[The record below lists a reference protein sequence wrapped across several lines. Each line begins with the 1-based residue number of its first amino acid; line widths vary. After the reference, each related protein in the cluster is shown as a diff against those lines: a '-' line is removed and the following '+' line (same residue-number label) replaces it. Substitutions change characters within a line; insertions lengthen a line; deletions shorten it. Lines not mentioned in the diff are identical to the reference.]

1 MEEVLKR
8 LLTAEMSAEARVEQ
22 ADETRKQAIQQA
34 LDEVRRMEADFEHQV
49 EARRSPFLTSAEEG
63 AQRRISEMQEA
74 AVAHQRLLREQA
86 VSHEMAAVD
95 KVLALMLGENLL

>member
-34 LDEVRRMEADFEHQV
+34 LDEVRRTEADFERQA
-49 EARRSPFLTSAEEG
+49 EARRTPFLTSAEEG

-74 AVAHQRLLREQA
+74 AVVYQRLLREQA
-86 VSHEMAAVD
+86 VSHEVAAVD

>member
-49 EARRSPFLTSAEEG
+49 EVRRSPFLTSAEEG

-74 AVAHQRLLREQA
+74 AIAHQRLLREQA

-95 KVLALMLGENLL
+95 KILALMLGERRL

>member
-8 LLTAEMSAEARVEQ
+8 LLMAEMSAEARVER
-22 ADETRKQAIQQA
+22 ADEMRKQAIQQA
-34 LDEVRRMEADFEHQV
+34 LDEVRRTEADFERQV
-49 EARRSPFLTSAEEG
+49 EARRKPFLAPAEEG

-86 VSHEMAAVD
+86 ASHEMAAVD